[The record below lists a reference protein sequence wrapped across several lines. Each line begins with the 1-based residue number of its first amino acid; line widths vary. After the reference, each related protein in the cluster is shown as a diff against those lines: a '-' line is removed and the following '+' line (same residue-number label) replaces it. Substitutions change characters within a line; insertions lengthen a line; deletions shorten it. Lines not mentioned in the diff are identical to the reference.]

1 MITITLAAA
10 KGGVGKSTLTAALA
24 VKAVSDGAK
33 VGILDWDRGQ
43 GSLAYWH
50 AARGNPDN
58 PKLVDEGY
66 APWDVL
72 DYVGDPNWAYLLID
86 TPPRDMDE
94 ITQAVEV
101 SDFVLIPVHAS
112 TLDVIASQTVA
123 ELCKELKKPFAFVLN
138 EVDPRQEKL
147 TTSAVSFLKRFGPV
161 LDAQIQNRAAYV
173 KAINVKGKTGPETN
187 AQAGAEID
195 AVWKELKRRIA
206 RASK

>member
-10 KGGVGKSTLTAALA
+10 KGGVGKSTLAAILA
-24 VKAVSDGAK
+24 IQAVNDGAK

-50 AARGNPDN
+50 AARGNPEN
-58 PKLVDEGY
+58 PKLVDEGF
-66 APWDVL
+66 APFEVVDW
-72 DYVGDPNWAYLLID
+72 VGDPNWNYLFID

-112 TLDVIASQTVA
+112 TFDVISSQTVA
-123 ELCKELKKPFAFVLN
+123 ELCKDLKKPFAFVLN

-147 TTSAVSFLKRFGPV
+147 TASAVSFLKKLGPV
-161 LDAQIQNRAAYV
+161 LDAQVQNRAAYV

-187 AQAGAEID
+187 AQAAAEIE